1 MSVSIFNLIEK
12 NTKRIVQSN
21 GSPIKFF
28 TYQEAMAYCEK
39 AKSRDKHYAPIDNLI
54 LK

>member
-1 MSVSIFNLIEK
+1 MSSFILMDKDKI
-12 NTKRIVQSN
+12 RMILSN

-39 AKSRDKHYAPIDNLI
+39 AKERGKQYAPVKNLI
-54 LK
+54 PK